1 MTVTIMY
8 GKCDSKLNARERRR
22 IKRENER
29 KSSPAINKTGNVDKA
44 IRFTNEERCKPNSIK
59 ERRKGSVK
67 WYTENESGNYYHA
80 TQPRQLGEKPLD
92 KVRYH

>member
-1 MTVTIMY
+1 MSVTIIY
-8 GKCDSKLNARERRR
+8 GKCDSKMNARERRR

-29 KSSPAINKTGNVDKA
+29 KSSPAINKTDNVEKA
-44 IRFTNEERCKPNSIK
+44 IRMASDERCKPDGKK

-67 WYTENESGNYYHA
+67 WYTENESGSYYHA
-80 TQPRQLGEKPLD
+80 TQPRHLGEKPLD

>member
-1 MTVTIMY
+1 MSVTIMY
-8 GKCDSKLNARERRR
+8 GKCDSKMNARERRR

-29 KSSPAINKTGNVDKA
+29 KSSPAINKTDNVDKA
-44 IRFTNEERCKPNSIK
+44 IRYANEERCKPNSIK

-67 WYTENESGNYYHA
+67 WYTENESGSYYHA
-80 TQPRQLGEKPLD
+80 TQPRHLGEKPLD

>member
-22 IKRENER
+22 IRRENER
-29 KSSPAINKTGNVDKA
+29 KSSPAINKTDNVDKA
-44 IRFTNEERCKPNSIK
+44 IRFANEERCKSNSIK
-59 ERRKGSVK
+59 EHRKGATK
-67 WYTENESGNYYHA
+67 WYAENESGNYLHA
-80 TQPRQLGEKPLD
+80 TQPRQLGEIPLD

>member
-22 IKRENER
+22 IRRENER
-29 KSSPAINKTGNVDKA
+29 KSSPAINKTDNVDKA
-44 IRFTNEERCKPNSIK
+44 IRFANEERCKPNSIK
-59 ERRKGSVK
+59 ERRKGAAK
-67 WYTENESGNYYHA
+67 WYAENESGNYLHA
-80 TQPRQLGEKPLD
+80 TQPRQLGEIPLD

>member
-29 KSSPAINKTGNVDKA
+29 KSSPAINKTDNVDKA
-44 IRFTNEERCKPNSIK
+44 IRFANKERCKPNGIK
-59 ERRKGSVK
+59 ERRKGATK
-67 WYTENESGNYYHA
+67 WYAESESGNYFHA
-80 TQPRQLGEKPLD
+80 TQPRQLGEIPLD
-92 KVRYH
+92 RVRYH

>member
-29 KSSPAINKTGNVDKA
+29 KLSPAINKTDNVDKA
-44 IRFTNEERCKPNSIK
+44 IRFANEERCKPNSIK
-59 ERRKGSVK
+59 ERRKGATK
-67 WYTENESGNYYHA
+67 WYAESESGNYFHA
-80 TQPRQLGEKPLD
+80 TQPRQLGEIPLD
-92 KVRYH
+92 RVRYH

>member
-1 MTVTIMY
+1 MAVTIMY

-29 KSSPAINKTGNVDKA
+29 KSSPAINKTDNVDKA
-44 IRFTNEERCKPNSIK
+44 IRFANEERCKPNSIK
-59 ERRKGSVK
+59 EHRKGATK
-67 WYTENESGNYYHA
+67 WYAESESGNYFHA
-80 TQPRQLGEKPLD
+80 TQPRQLGEIPLD

>member
-22 IKRENER
+22 IRRENER
-29 KSSPAINKTGNVDKA
+29 KSSPAINKTDNVDKA
-44 IRFTNEERCKPNSIK
+44 IRFANEERCKPNSIK
-59 ERRKGSVK
+59 ERRKGATK
-67 WYTENESGNYYHA
+67 WYAENESGNYLHA
-80 TQPRQLGEKPLD
+80 TQPRQLGEIPLD

>member
-8 GKCDSKLNARERRR
+8 GKCDSKLNARGRRR

-29 KSSPAINKTGNVDKA
+29 KSSPAINKTDNVDKA
-44 IRFTNEERCKPNSIK
+44 IRFANEERCKPNGIK

-80 TQPRQLGEKPLD
+80 TQPRQSGEKPLD

>member
-29 KSSPAINKTGNVDKA
+29 ESSPAINKTDNVEKA
-44 IRFTNEERCKPNSIK
+44 IRFANEERCKPNGIK
-59 ERRKGSVK
+59 ERRKGATK
-67 WYTENESGNYYHA
+67 WYAESESGNYFHA
-80 TQPRQLGEKPLD
+80 TQPRQLGEIPLD
-92 KVRYH
+92 RVRYH

>member
-29 KSSPAINKTGNVDKA
+29 KSSPAINKTDNVDKA
-44 IRFTNEERCKPNSIK
+44 IRFANEERCKPNGIK
-59 ERRKGSVK
+59 ERRKGATK
-67 WYTENESGNYYHA
+67 WYTENESGNYYRA
-80 TQPRQLGEKPLD
+80 TQPRQLGEKPLN

>member
-1 MTVTIMY
+1 MAVTIMY

-29 KSSPAINKTGNVDKA
+29 KSSPAINKTDNVDKA
-44 IRFTNEERCKPNSIK
+44 IRFVNEERCKPNSIK
-59 ERRKGSVK
+59 ERRKGAAK
-67 WYTENESGNYYHA
+67 WYAENESGNYLHA
-80 TQPRQLGEKPLD
+80 TQPRQLGEIPLD